1 MISSGLWEINGTLR
15 GAALSPTAVS
25 AVGAVDRIATSLTVW
40 ATGYTASYM
49 DFRASLA
56 AHLPAAASLL
66 AVTTLLILFVMTAS
80 AVLPV
85 LALIMNMLT
94 LGATLGLVVVVF
106 QNGVLSGQLGFS
118 PEGID
123 LMTPVLAG
131 ALAFGL
137 STDYGVFLLSRIREG
152 HRSGLPTR
160 EAVAVGLQ
168 RVGRVVTSA
177 AILFCVAV
185 GALVLSKTVVLKEIG
200 LAAALAVLIDSSVVR
215 ALLVP
220 SLMAILGRWNWW
232 APHPLAAL
240 HRRLGLRRLE
250 AGEETAG

>member
-1 MISSGLWEINGTLR
+1 
-15 GAALSPTAVS
+15 
-25 AVGAVDRIATSLTVW
+25 
-40 ATGYTASYM
+40 M
-49 DFRASLA
+49 DFRTSLGS
-56 AHLPAAASLL
+56 HLPAAAVLL
-66 AVTTLLILFVMTAS
+66 AVTTLLILFVMTGS
-80 AVLPV
+80 LVLPV
-85 LALIMNMLT
+85 LALLMNLLT
-94 LGATLGLVVVVF
+94 LGATLGLLVVVF
-106 QNGVLSGQLGFS
+106 QKGFLSGVLGFS
-118 PEGID
+118 PDGID

-152 HRSGLPTR
+152 YRNGLSTR
-160 EAVAVGLQ
+160 EAVALGLQ

-185 GALVLSKTVVLKEIG
+185 GALVLCQTVVLKEIG

-220 SLMAILGRWNWW
+220 SLMAMLGPWNWW
-232 APHPLAAL
+232 APHPLATV